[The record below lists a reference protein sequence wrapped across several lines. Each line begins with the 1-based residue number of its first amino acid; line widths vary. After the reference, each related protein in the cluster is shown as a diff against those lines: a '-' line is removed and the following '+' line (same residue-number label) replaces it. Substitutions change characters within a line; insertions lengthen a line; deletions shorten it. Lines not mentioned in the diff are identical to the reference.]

1 MPSKK
6 DVFIDLLNLLKT
18 NMSSV
23 SNRVYSSYPK
33 KNITFPFIVIS
44 DIRRSQRT
52 VNLSNDVFTENFLV
66 EVTVYTKTTQ
76 ECDELSDQVYTLLKS
91 TKIQGKKPNTIEE
104 IDSDQVIE
112 ANGKIYHFKTLSL
125 LYVY

>member
-1 MPSKK
+1 
-6 DVFIDLLNLLKT
+6 LLKT

>member
-18 NMSSV
+18 NISSV

-76 ECDELSDQVYTLLKS
+76 ECDELSDQVYILLKS

>member
-18 NMSSV
+18 NISSV

-76 ECDELSDQVYTLLKS
+76 ECDELSDQIYTLLKS
-91 TKIQGKKPNTIEE
+91 TKIQGKKPNNIEE